1 MSQRFAAL
9 DRKPCPLVIRLPWL
23 GNKTDRM
30 VKRINDAVRLA
41 YFATEV
47 CAAFKTTRAFSL
59 PKDWLPTPSISNV
72 VYLFECRQC
81 ESQYVGKTSQRLG
94 DRVKQHVPRHLVDS
108 GTEQSRKRG
117 RPPKKCA
124 NPGSDYQSVIACHLV
139 SNKPYLETYSDFES
153 YKILTR
159 GRSRSH
165 LDILEA
171 MYIKHLKPVLC
182 KQKTYVS
189 YLTLFQHAHS
199 CNTTMYSHSH
209 TSPNSHHSVS
219 HPHVHLSLTSHANF
233 YKLLVLPMFV
243 VRIIIILSS
252 RGRWVSMPMSCFG
265 IGHSA
270 GPLV

>member
-1 MSQRFAAL
+1 MVDYELGALRSIFLRNGYPGHILDPLITRNVSEVRRFGP
-9 DRKPCPLVIRLPWL
+9 KPCPLVIRLPWL

-59 PKDWLPTPSISNV
+59 PKDRLPTPSISNV
-72 VYLFECRQC
+72 IYLFECRQC

-108 GTEQSRKRG
+108 GTEQKRKRG
-117 RPPKKCA
+117 RPPKKRA
-124 NPGSDYQSVIACHLV
+124 NPGSDYQSAIACHLA
-139 SNKPYLETYSDFES
+139 SNKPCLERYSDSES
-153 YKILTR
+153 FKILTR
-159 GRSRSH
+159 GRSRFH

-199 CNTTMYSHSH
+199 CD
-209 TSPNSHHSVS
+209 
-219 HPHVHLSLTSHANF
+219 
-233 YKLLVLPMFV
+233 K
-243 VRIIIILSS
+243 
-252 RGRWVSMPMSCFG
+252 
-265 IGHSA
+265 
-270 GPLV
+270 